1 MDKTILSKKEKIKI
15 VCKKINNLKKKFYN
29 CTEHLKCVEVLFE
42 KSGTKCIKKIK
53 KNKQSPNR
61 EHNRNSPAP
70 KDIFFTGFI
79 NNLDFFNAKNL
90 DVFFDKCCFLNNKYN
105 DKQKNSNL
113 NFNSVHKNQNAKK
126 TKLKKNK
133 NDIEEDLSNKS
144 NNTDH
149 KIIFESPKCNNK
161 YIKLNSRQP
170 DENEKDFQVENKM
183 NEMKNDDIEI
193 NAGNMYKQTIGISL
207 NDLKNENIH
216 CISKTLSNEDS
227 TNDNKRRETKL
238 YNIDSY
244 NNISNKRR
252 KLSEITVDMNDMS
265 SELKKIPKQVCT
277 QFSLEKH
284 QNLEESYEKK
294 ENYTRDEEDQ
304 GIYSKNKYIKK
315 QNLILKIS
323 NIIFEGI
330 KDEKGEKTNEIS
342 SLFQNNTKRF
352 NLLFENMESN
362 HDKKK
367 NIDDNIKKEYE
378 YIVNQIDVIV
388 NTKSQEKLEN
398 KITNYQDDLQKCLM
412 FFNNIF
418 LKLSVHINTLF
429 STCIELLKCDFSQI
443 NYYKVTELNNSRK
456 VINLIKKYQNH
467 QEYVIHFS
475 KYLLQICKIFMSR
488 NNSEFG
494 DFDGKYIK
502 DIISKKEIKTIK
514 NLIKI
519 LNRWNKID
527 LNILLKLT
535 QYKMENNTNIYQ
547 LKILNYDLVKHN
559 FFVKKGDFL
568 KYNNKI
574 ISSLK
579 NICSLLF
586 DGQLNEKIKKNINE
600 IEENNQNYS
609 TQLTNENDENDHVK
623 VAQSYDFSIN
633 TLLNECNIFSKRND
647 SNGKNEIYQ
656 GHRNKDNSSE
666 GSSSSDED
674 SNRDADEND
683 LYSKCFD
690 NKETVEYNVWKYER
704 EMKSNEMKVII
715 NLNKILTHEINYY
728 EFIRNAT
735 KREVDEIR
743 NIYIYI
749 KKIYNFLEKNNE
761 KGSSFDL
768 PSTQNEYVIINK
780 FREYLLELSINK
792 NNKEIYM
799 ANDTA
804 HCVNNK
810 NKNIPVINNEENCHI
825 NFSITDDFS
834 LLEKYNIYNNNKVV
848 KDKYSKDAFE
858 SFETIK
864 QNKYSDR
871 LEENE
876 EFKYIS
882 YKNDNDIY
890 NLANM
895 IKTILVFIFKY
906 YIKSYATTNSTIYE
920 ENAKSYLYTDHEKL
934 IVNLEENIKQINKEN
949 TKNSQKLEI
958 EKKLVIN
965 LNKELERKNKI
976 IKEMELSLEKLT
988 KANNEFR
995 LQIEK
1000 EKIVSDSVFEE
1011 LEAEKG
1017 RSVKLVDELET
1028 EKGRSAK
1035 LNDELETEKERS
1047 AKLNDELE
1055 TEKEKSVKLADE
1067 LETEKVRSAK
1077 LNDELETEKE
1087 KSVKLADELE
1097 TEKGRSVKLADELET
1112 EKGRSLKLADELETE
1127 KEKSLK
1133 LNDELETEKEKS
1145 VKLADE
1151 LETEKGRSLK
1161 LNDEL
1166 ETEKE
1171 KSVKLADELETEKGR
1186 SLKLVDELE
1195 TEKGRS
1201 AKLNDE
1207 LETEKEKS
1215 VKLADELETEKGRS
1229 LKLVDEL
1236 ETEKEKSVKLADELE
1251 TEKGRS
1257 LKLVDELETE
1267 KGRSAKLNDELE
1279 TEKEKSVK
1287 LADEL
1292 ETEKGRSAKLN
1303 DELETEKERSA
1314 KLNDELE
1321 TEKEKNAKLADELE
1335 TEKGRSAK
1343 LNDELETEKE
1353 IKLADELETEKGRS
1367 AKLNDELET
1376 EKEKSTKL
1384 NGELESEKKKCEE
1397 KENKIMSQNKEL
1409 EDMNKMRNDNKDK
1422 ESQQNVK
1429 NTFFSRFL
1437 KKYKKNNG
1445 NDENSSSESSSSE
1458 NKITNRTM
1466 KNCKFLNENEK
1477 DEYGNLYYSH
1487 IESVIKNDNLEKE
1500 YDKMILDFN
1509 SKIDNFNKKVEY
1521 FDEKIKY
1528 YKNICANYEKKY
1540 IYINNCVDKLE
1551 ELIIDADEKKDNKKI
1566 KINIQNKMENL
1577 KNILKELKE
1586 NYKIEM
1592 IETDSMLF
1600 DEILKEKNILLK
1612 KIHNYKISNIDN
1624 EKSEELKKY
1633 MKDMNFK
1640 TINDLFIFHINA
1652 TEELNLLKDQ
1662 FNQMM
1667 NNCSVKDKELTI
1679 LNENC
1684 KSLLLEVDNL
1694 KSILNDLFS
1703 YKENK
1708 YDTIDVSENVYDQNE
1723 YNSVQ
1728 DKIEHIDLSEY
1739 CKSRLKNKE
1748 NLKNLKMPIDKNPDI
1763 LSNINN
1769 ELLGNSNS
1777 PLNSNNTSNGK
1788 ETTRSSY
1795 KSKKQKTSKRSNNK
1809 PVSEVVNEISPKRY
1823 QLRRSSRNK

>member
-1035 LNDELETEKERS
+1035 LNDELETEKE
-1047 AKLNDELE
+1047 
-1055 TEKEKSVKLADE
+1055 
-1067 LETEKVRSAK
+1067 
-1077 LNDELETEKE
+1077 
-1087 KSVKLADELE
+1087 
-1097 TEKGRSVKLADELET
+1097 
-1112 EKGRSLKLADELETE
+1112 
-1127 KEKSLK
+1127 
-1133 LNDELETEKEKS
+1133 KS

-1171 KSVKLADELETEKGR
+1171 KK
-1186 SLKLVDELE
+1186 
-1195 TEKGRS
+1195 
-1201 AKLNDE
+1201 
-1207 LETEKEKS
+1207 
-1215 VKLADELETEKGRS
+1215 
-1229 LKLVDEL
+1229 
-1236 ETEKEKSVKLADELE
+1236 
-1251 TEKGRS
+1251 
-1257 LKLVDELETE
+1257 
-1267 KGRSAKLNDELE
+1267 
-1279 TEKEKSVK
+1279 
-1287 LADEL
+1287 
-1292 ETEKGRSAKLN
+1292 
-1303 DELETEKERSA
+1303 
-1314 KLNDELE
+1314 
-1321 TEKEKNAKLADELE
+1321 
-1335 TEKGRSAK
+1335 
-1343 LNDELETEKE
+1343 
-1353 IKLADELETEKGRS
+1353 TEKGRS

>member
-1035 LNDELETEKERS
+1035 LNDELET
-1047 AKLNDELE
+1047 
-1055 TEKEKSVKLADE
+1055 
-1067 LETEKVRSAK
+1067 
-1077 LNDELETEKE
+1077 
-1087 KSVKLADELE
+1087 DELE

-1151 LETEKGRSLK
+1151 LETEK
-1161 LNDEL
+1161 
-1166 ETEKE
+1166 
-1171 KSVKLADELETEKGR
+1171 V
-1186 SLKLVDELE
+1186 
-1195 TEKGRS
+1195 RS

-1215 VKLADELETEKGRS
+1215 V
-1229 LKLVDEL
+1229 
-1236 ETEKEKSVKLADELE
+1236 
-1251 TEKGRS
+1251 
-1257 LKLVDELETE
+1257 
-1267 KGRSAKLNDELE
+1267 
-1279 TEKEKSVK
+1279 
-1287 LADEL
+1287 
-1292 ETEKGRSAKLN
+1292 
-1303 DELETEKERSA
+1303 
-1314 KLNDELE
+1314 
-1321 TEKEKNAKLADELE
+1321 
-1335 TEKGRSAK
+1335 
-1343 LNDELETEKE
+1343 
-1353 IKLADELETEKGRS
+1353 
-1367 AKLNDELET
+1367 
-1376 EKEKSTKL
+1376 KL

>member
-1035 LNDELETEKERS
+1035 LNDELETEKE
-1047 AKLNDELE
+1047 
-1055 TEKEKSVKLADE
+1055 
-1067 LETEKVRSAK
+1067 
-1077 LNDELETEKE
+1077 

-1161 LNDEL
+1161 L
-1166 ETEKE
+1166 
-1171 KSVKLADELETEKGR
+1171 
-1186 SLKLVDELE
+1186 VDELE

-1215 VKLADELETEKGRS
+1215 VKLADELETEK
-1229 LKLVDEL
+1229 V
-1236 ETEKEKSVKLADELE
+1236 
-1251 TEKGRS
+1251 
-1257 LKLVDELETE
+1257 
-1267 KGRSAKLNDELE
+1267 RSAKLNDELE
-1279 TEKEKSVK
+1279 TEKEKSV
-1287 LADEL
+1287 
-1292 ETEKGRSAKLN
+1292 
-1303 DELETEKERSA
+1303 
-1314 KLNDELE
+1314 
-1321 TEKEKNAKLADELE
+1321 
-1335 TEKGRSAK
+1335 
-1343 LNDELETEKE
+1343 
-1353 IKLADELETEKGRS
+1353 
-1367 AKLNDELET
+1367 
-1376 EKEKSTKL
+1376 KL